1 LATRFLLFAKS
12 EQQNAKTCLVFDAW
26 DLEFKQ
32 EELFSGETL
41 MALRATNKYENGI

>member
-26 DLEFKQ
+26 DLEFKL
-32 EELFSGETL
+32 EELFSHEKPL
-41 MALRATNKYENGI
+41 